1 MSIVKRAAGTA
12 AAAVLALS
20 APFADAEPTSGAV
33 TISQLRPYIG
43 GTSVYVYV
51 NGVGPC
57 GSGVSGAY
65 AIYTIDLSSASGKA
79 AYAAAL
85 AAVIANK
92 SVLLEVIA
100 GACGTQYPGLQSVY
114 ALPN

>member
-1 MSIVKRAAGTA
+1 MSIIKTIVA
-12 AAAVLALS
+12 AAALAVGASS
-20 APFADAEPTSGAV
+20 ACAEPTSGAV

-57 GSGVSGAY
+57 GSGVSGSA
-65 AIYTIDLSSASGKA
+65 AIYTIDLTSQTGKA

-92 SVLLEVIA
+92 PVLLEVIA
-100 GACGTQYPGLQSVY
+100 NACGTAYPGLQSVY
-114 ALPN
+114 SLPN

>member
-1 MSIVKRAAGTA
+1 MSIAKSA
-12 AAAVLALS
+12 LAIIVATMLAIGMS
-20 APFADAEPTSGAV
+20 PASAEPTSGAV

-43 GTSVYVYV
+43 GTQVFVYI

-57 GSGVSGAY
+57 GSGVSGPY
-65 AIYTIDLSSASGKA
+65 ALYTIDLSSAAGKA

-92 SVLLEVIA
+92 PVLLEVIA
-100 GACGTQYPGLQSVY
+100 SACGTQYPGLQSIY
-114 ALPN
+114 SLPN